1 MAQEIAHDV
10 VKEAQSMGALPSIDD
25 SASPSA
31 VAPAVIGHQI
41 VTIHPPTTNETSSP
55 REFHDSD
62 DADRTSTP
70 DLPTPSRD
78 FAKSP
83 LGEKALLAE
92 ASGGSDTDTSKP
104 DGLERKDS
112 ASGHARSNS
121 VKKPA
126 TFKSVS
132 VTKNFLAKAAVG
144 AVPSSRPGDK
154 GKLKSFVLSCSFSN
168 YQVVPSGPSSPIAL
182 SAAKPR
188 LVAKSA
194 LGGLGARSGLTG
206 SGGPGAGPDASKVWN
221 RNRRE
226 K

>member
-10 VKEAQSMGALPSIDD
+10 EKEEQSMGPLSSIGEP
-25 SASPSA
+25 ANPSA
-31 VAPAVIGHQI
+31 VAPAVIGHQT
-41 VTIHPPTTNETSSP
+41 VTILPVTTNETSSS

-70 DLPTPSRD
+70 DLATPSRD

-121 VKKPA
+121 VKK
-126 TFKSVS
+126 
-132 VTKNFLAKAAVG
+132 
-144 AVPSSRPGDK
+144 
-154 GKLKSFVLSCSFSN
+154 
-168 YQVVPSGPSSPIAL
+168 
-182 SAAKPR
+182 
-188 LVAKSA
+188 
-194 LGGLGARSGLTG
+194 
-206 SGGPGAGPDASKVWN
+206 
-221 RNRRE
+221 
-226 K
+226 

>member
-10 VKEAQSMGALPSIDD
+10 VKEAQSIGALSSIGEP
-25 SASPSA
+25 ASPSSL
-31 VAPAVIGHQI
+31 APAVLGHQI
-41 VTIHPPTTNETSSP
+41 ATIQSATTNESSSS
-55 REFHDSD
+55 REFHDLD
-62 DADRTSTP
+62 DADRISIP
-70 DLPTPSRD
+70 DIAAPSRD

-104 DGLERKDS
+104 DGLDRKDGI
-112 ASGHARSNS
+112 SGHARSNS

-144 AVPSSRPGDK
+144 AVPNARPGDK
-154 GKLKSFVLSCSFSN
+154 GKFNPESIFYAFSN
-168 YQVVPSGPSSPIAL
+168 HHTVPSGPSTPTAA

-194 LGGLGARSGLTG
+194 LGGLGSRSGLTG
-206 SGGPGAGPDASKVWN
+206 SGGSGAGPDASKVWN

-226 K
+226 